1 MSAYNRS
8 RLRATAPTRSG
19 PSDSPGSLLSAS
31 PGSRSLYVVE
41 GTDVTDNPWVSFFA
55 AVLLL
60 VALLMAMPAFGMAV
74 TAKVQHET
82 WAGPVAAPVVFPAL
96 VVFVVYGQS
105 HLWN

>member
-1 MSAYNRS
+1 MSASTVPVSVNS
-8 RLRATAPTRSG
+8 SHAKWAVGLAGIVAVVVAG
-19 PSDSPGSLLSAS
+19 LAVA
-31 PGSRSLYVVE
+31 YVLE

-55 AVLLL
+55 AVLL
-60 VALLMAMPAFGMAV
+60 VIGLLIAMPAFGMAV

-82 WAGPVAAPVVFPAL
+82 WAALWLPLLVFPAL